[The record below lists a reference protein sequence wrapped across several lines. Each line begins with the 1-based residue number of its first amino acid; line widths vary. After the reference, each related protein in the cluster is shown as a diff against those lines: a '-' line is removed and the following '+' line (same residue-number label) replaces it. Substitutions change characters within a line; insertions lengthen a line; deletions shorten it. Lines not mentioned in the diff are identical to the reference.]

1 MFVRPTRPTLRINL
15 LMLGLWM
22 TPTSD
27 QAENPLFE
35 TVKLLSVVG
44 MFFLGGLLVSKQKLF
59 SKNLRATVCFF
70 IFSRKL

>member
-59 SKNLRATVCFF
+59 LKQPEGHCLFF
-70 IFSRKL
+70 IFFRKQ